1 MLQILLIEDYEPD
14 VFLITYALKAHVPE
28 HHLSVATDGQQA
40 VEVVRSIGKPGGL
53 PCPDV
58 LLLDINMPTLS
69 GAGVLAAFRKH
80 PDCGSTPVVVISSS
94 GAHMAE
100 VAHLNVDYYFEKPL
114 DLEEF
119 LKLGHIVADVCHG
132 VLPKAEPSRKG
143 SGGASARLP
152 SGAPWSTH
160 AMLAAGVA

>member
-1 MLQILLIEDYEPD
+1 MLHILLIEDFEPD
-14 VFLITYALKAHVPE
+14 VFLVTCALKAHVPE
-28 HHLSVATDGQQA
+28 HHLSVVRDGQQA
-40 VEVVRSIGKPGGL
+40 VQVVGSIGKPGGL

-58 LLLDINMPTLS
+58 LLLDMNRPTFS

-80 PDCGSTPVVVISSS
+80 PDCASTPVVVISSY

-100 VAHLNVDYYFEKPL
+100 VAHLNVHYHFEKPL

-119 LKLGHIVADVCHG
+119 LELGHIVADVCHP

-143 SGGASARLP
+143 SGGASAGLP
-152 SGAPWSTH
+152 SGAPWSTR
-160 AMLAAGVA
+160 AMSAA